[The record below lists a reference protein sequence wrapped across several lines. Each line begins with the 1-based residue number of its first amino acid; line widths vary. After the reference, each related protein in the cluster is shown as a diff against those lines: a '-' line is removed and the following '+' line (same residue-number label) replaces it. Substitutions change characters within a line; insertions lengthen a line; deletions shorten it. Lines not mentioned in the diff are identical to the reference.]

1 MQFTKNC
8 KCELLRPSVMHDWLQ
23 IMRNDNTQVTTRQ
36 RIVFGRPFVKRFAL
50 CYRTVVLP
58 VLSVCN
64 VGVLWPNGRTD
75 QDETWHA
82 GRPRPW
88 SHCVRWGPSSP
99 PSKMHS
105 PPIFGPCLLWPKGWM
120 EQDTTWCGNR
130 PWPRRHCA
138 RWGPSSPQ
146 KRAEPPIFGPYLLW
160 PTAGWIKMPLGI
172 MEVAWRSPSS
182 TVWPTPHT
190 VLDGDPALPLKRGHS
205 PHFRPMSIVV
215 KRSPISATA
224 EHL

>member
-64 VGVLWPNGRTD
+64 VRVLWPNGWTD
-75 QDETWHA
+75 QDESWHA

-105 PPIFGPCLLWPKGWM
+105 PQFSAHVC
-120 EQDTTWCGNR
+120 CGQR
-130 PWPRRHCA
+130 
-138 RWGPSSPQ
+138 
-146 KRAEPPIFGPYLLW
+146 
-160 PTAGWIKMPLGI
+160 AGWNKIPLGVEI
-172 MEVAWRSPSS
+172 GLGPGDI
-182 TVWPTPHT
+182 
-190 VLDGDPALPLKRGHS
+190 VLDGDPAPLPKKGAG
-205 PHFRPMSIVV
+205 PQF
-215 KRSPISATA
+215 SAYVYCGKTA
-224 EHL
+224 E